1 MSEVSSKDKQLIL
14 SSRQG
19 NEPAGT
25 EGGLE
30 EELDFLTEIL
40 TTPSQ
45 DNITVLLLL
54 LCGGGGGDIVVRQDM
69 FIKFY
74 NLGQSALPTSS
85 MVSRL
90 IVSSCT
96 QPSPLNL

>member
-14 SSRQG
+14 SSRQV
-19 NEPAGT
+19 NEPAGA

-40 TTPSQ
+40 TTRSQ

-54 LCGGGGGDIVVRQDM
+54 CSVGGDLVVLAGHVYKVLQSRPACPAH
-69 FIKFY
+69 FLL
-74 NLGQSALPTSS
+74 NGQQ
-85 MVSRL
+85 VDCL
-90 IVSSCT
+90 IF
-96 QPSPLNL
+96 

>member
-1 MSEVSSKDKQLIL
+1 MSQQEWRV
-14 SSRQG
+14 
-19 NEPAGT
+19 ET
-25 EGGLE
+25 E

-40 TTPSQ
+40 TSPSE
-45 DNITVLLLL
+45 DNITVLLWS
-54 LCGGGGGDIVVRQDM
+54 GGEAGGRQDM

-90 IVSSCT
+90 IVSSSS
-96 QPSPLNL
+96 QSLPLPPVSAVPAMI

>member
-1 MSEVSSKDKQLIL
+1 MSSLEV
-14 SSRQG
+14 
-19 NEPAGT
+19 NEPAGA

-45 DNITVLLLL
+45 DNITVVLL
-54 LCGGGGGDIVVRQDM
+54 LCGGGGGGGGVVVRQDM

-74 NLGQSALPTSS
+74 NLGQPALPTSS
-85 MVSRL
+85 LVSRL
-90 IVSSCT
+90 IV
-96 QPSPLNL
+96 